1 MLIYKE
7 RLIQSRVLWA
17 KLIIAFI
24 PTGIVGL
31 LFHKQIEALF
41 VTNST
46 VALMIVTG
54 IAFLAIEYFYAEKEH
69 LTDDLDKVSL
79 RQAVYIGLFQVLAL
93 IPGVSRSGTTIL
105 GALLIGLKRDVAI
118 GFSFLLAIP
127 TMGAA
132 SGYML
137 FKELDSLSFE
147 HSGILAVGFVVSFA
161 VGWIAVKTFL
171 AIISRYSFKPFGL
184 YLIVSGILFGLFGVE
199 LP

>member
-1 MLIYKE
+1 
-7 RLIQSRVLWA
+7 
-17 KLIIAFI
+17 
-24 PTGIVGL
+24 
-31 LFHKQIEALF
+31 
-41 VTNST
+41 
-46 VALMIVTG
+46 MIVTG

-69 LTDDLDKVSL
+69 LTDDLDRVSL

-147 HSGILAVGFVVSFA
+147 DSGILAVGFVVSFA
-161 VGWIAVKTFL
+161 VGWIAVTTFL